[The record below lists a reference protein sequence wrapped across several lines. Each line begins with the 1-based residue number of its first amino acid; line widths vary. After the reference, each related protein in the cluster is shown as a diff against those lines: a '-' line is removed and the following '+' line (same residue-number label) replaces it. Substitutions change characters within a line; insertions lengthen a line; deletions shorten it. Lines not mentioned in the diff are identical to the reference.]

1 MTALNREW
9 SWRCR
14 CFSPLALLLCA
25 CAALSVK
32 AQDEGDGRPAN
43 EWQITPRISVGA
55 TYSDNIRLAPSGQA
69 ESDLVLQVDPGVSVR
84 KQGGRLDL
92 RFEYTA
98 QGLLY
103 TQQGETRLNNKLLGS
118 GTAELYQDHLFLDV
132 QGSISQVPNNS
143 GGRVDAGNLGLVGG
157 SVGGSGSSFATGLFN
172 NLNLDLPGSADL
184 FSPVG
189 LFSDIALTGDQTT
202 ASSFSIS
209 PYWRQNFGG
218 WAEALLRYRYSLTG
232 FNEDRD
238 SESAPNASDG
248 DIQRVELNLK
258 SGRRLSALNWSLDY
272 SHQQQVLQGS
282 SGDDPQQDSG
292 DSTEE
297 SVKGR
302 ADYRLSRR
310 WALLAEA
317 GYENNDVA
325 TFQNDNR
332 NGSYWGVGAIWD
344 PNRFFSLSGLYG
356 PDVNEIAAR
365 WTPSPRLNFEI
376 SRRNQTVG
384 VSPGVRWEGS
394 LDYQGRYSRWSA
406 RYNEEVTSTQQLLS
420 NPVTLDDQGQIIVV
434 DSPFGLTDQQF
445 LRKRFET
452 DYTYQRGRSGW
463 TLRAFSEDRQGENDA
478 VSETAYGLGGLWT
491 WRFAPRTASFL
502 GTGWEWDE
510 LADDQK
516 NDYWVSVFGL
526 ARVFS
531 PDTGGLIS
539 YRYYRNDAE
548 PADQGFREN
557 RLNVRF
563 SMKF

>member
-1 MTALNREW
+1 MTALNMQG
-9 SWRCR
+9 SWQR
-14 CFSPLALLLCA
+14 FSLASALFLLA
-25 CAALSVK
+25 FSGLSVK
-32 AQDEGDGRPAN
+32 AQEEDDGRPAG
-43 EWQITPRISVGA
+43 EWRITPRISVG
-55 TYSDNIRLAPSGQA
+55 TTFSDNIRLAPSDEA
-69 ESDLVLQVDPGVSVR
+69 EGDLVLQVDPGVSVR

-92 RFEYTA
+92 RLDYTA

-118 GTAELYQDHLFLDV
+118 GTAELYQEHLFLDV
-132 QGSISQVPNNS
+132 QASISQVPNNS
-143 GGRVDAGNLGLVGG
+143 GGRVDAGNLGLG
-157 SVGGSGSSFATGLFN
+157 GGSGSSFATGLFN
-172 NLNLDLPGSADL
+172 NLNLGLPGSADL
-184 FSPVG
+184 FNPVG

-218 WAEALLRYRYSLTG
+218 WAEALLRYRYSATG

-248 DIQRVELNLK
+248 DIQSVELNLN
-258 SGRRLSALNWSLDY
+258 SGRRFSALRWNLDY
-272 SHQQQVLQGS
+272 SHRQRVLRDGS
-282 SGDDPQQDSG
+282 DDDPQQNND

-297 SVKGR
+297 SVQGR
-302 ADYRLSRR
+302 ADYRLNRR
-310 WALLAEA
+310 WALQAEA
-317 GYENNDVA
+317 GYENNDVT
-325 TFQNDNR
+325 TFQNDTR
-332 NGSYWGVGAIWD
+332 NGSYWGLGVIWD
-344 PNRFFSLSGLYG
+344 PNRFFSLSALYG
-356 PDVNEIAAR
+356 PDINEIAAR

-376 SRRNQTVG
+376 SRRDQTVG

-394 LDYQGRYSRWSA
+394 LDYRGRYSRWSA
-406 RYNEEVTSTQQLLS
+406 RYNEEVTSTQELFS
-420 NPVTLDDQGQIIVV
+420 NPVTLDDQGEIIVV

-452 DYTYQRGRSGW
+452 DYTYQRGRNGW
-463 TLRAFSEDRQGENDA
+463 TLKAFSEDRQGEDDA

-502 GTGWEWDE
+502 GTGWERDE
-510 LADDQK
+510 LGEDQQ
-516 NDYWVSVFGL
+516 NDYWVSVIGL

-548 PADQGFREN
+548 PVDQGFREN
-557 RLNVRF
+557 RVNVRF
-563 SMKF
+563 SMQF